1 MEMVVKLAKFYFS
14 LSYVVVPS
22 VFAGGYVYYVNSKS
36 IEQDAAPATSAKA
49 PTTLNSSDINE
60 ATRSSRSARALTAE
74 EVELIY
80 GTNSGTEPPTG
91 GGCDA
96 SGCHTTAWVPPPAP
110 PPPLT
115 GGGGSSGNG
124 GSGGS
129 SGGSGSSGDAGDS
142 AISQEYKDAAE
153 KCATYYG
160 HLTPVYTTNFT
171 DKVGWTAVDSAGA
184 PIKHIVTDSIED
196 PTEPLPSGAVKW
208 LMTDASTFFEDNPPH
223 TDIYGTAYW
232 AFGNVIKVLTHE
244 WYHQQHDVPGES
256 LAQRNQNELD
266 ARAAGQAAEDAF
278 NKTPIPR
285 PDCSK

>member
-1 MEMVVKLAKFYFS
+1 MEEVVKLARLYFS

-22 VFAGGYVYYVNSKS
+22 VFAGGYIYYAVSKS
-36 IEQDAAPATSAKA
+36 IEQDAAPLGLAKA
-49 PTTLNSSDINE
+49 PVAPKASDIDGSVRNG
-60 ATRSSRSARALTAE
+60 RSARALTPE

-80 GTNSGTEPPTG
+80 GANSGTEPPTG

-96 SGCHTTAWVPPPAP
+96 SGCHTTAWLPPDPPP

-115 GGGGSSGNG
+115 TGGGSSGNG

-129 SGGSGSSGDAGDS
+129 SGGGGSSGDS
-142 AISQEYKDAAE
+142 AVSQDYKDAAE

-171 DKVGWTAVDSAGA
+171 VKVGWTAVDAAGV

-196 PTEPLPSGAVKW
+196 PTEPLPTGAVRW
-208 LMTDASTFFEDNPPH
+208 SIADASTFFDDSPPH
-223 TDIYGTAYW
+223 TDIYGTAYYS
-232 AFGNVIKVLTHE
+232 FGNVIKVLTHE
-244 WYHQQHDVPGES
+244 WYHQHHDVPGES

-266 ARAAGQAAEDAF
+266 ARAAGQAALDAF
-278 NKTPIPR
+278 NNAPVPR
-285 PDCSK
+285 PDCTQ

>member
-1 MEMVVKLAKFYFS
+1 MKLVKFYFS

-22 VFAGGYVYYVNSKS
+22 VFAGGYIYYASSKS
-36 IEQDAAPATSAKA
+36 IEQDMAPAASAKA
-49 PTTLNSSDINE
+49 PATLNSGGINE
-60 ATRSSRSARALTAE
+60 ADRNSRSARALSPQ

-96 SGCHTTAWVPPPAP
+96 SGCHTTAWVPPPPPP

-115 GGGGSSGNG
+115 GG
-124 GSGGS
+124 
-129 SGGSGSSGDAGDS
+129 SGGSGSGGGGGPSGGSGGDGES
-142 AISQEYKDAAE
+142 ATSPEYKDAAE
-153 KCATYYG
+153 KCATFYG

-171 DKVGWTAVDSAGA
+171 DKVGWTAVDAASVS
-184 PIKHIVTDSIED
+184 IKHIVTDSTED
-196 PTEPLPSGAVKW
+196 PTEPLPPGAVRW
-208 LMTDASTFFEDNPPH
+208 LMTDASTFYDDNPPH

-232 AFGNVIKVLTHE
+232 SFANVIKVLTHE

-266 ARAAGQAAEDAF
+266 ARAAGQAAEDAY
-278 NKTPIPR
+278 NNAPVPR
-285 PDCSK
+285 PDCTK